1 MGWLV
6 PVRGGAF
13 DTVPLW
19 PPALTDRRLRAL
31 LKEIKETKLAVG
43 KEMNGATFA
52 ISEAVWAAG
61 DFKKKVIEAPQRER
75 ANVRISVRMENVAG
89 VKLPTFAVVRASSAD
104 AELEVLGLAGGG
116 RQIARAKEKFT
127 QLVSGLVKL
136 GSLQTSFITL
146 DLAIKLTNRRVN
158 ALDNVIIPQMVDTVA
173 YITSEL
179 DEAEK
184 EEFFRLV
191 S

>member
-1 MGWLV
+1 MKVCLCASLV
-6 PVRGGAF
+6 Q
-13 DTVPLW
+13 
-19 PPALTDRRLRAL
+19 
-31 LKEIKETKLAVG
+31 TKLAVG

-89 VKLPTFAVVRASSAD
+89 VKLPVFAVVRSSTVD

-127 QLVSGLVKL
+127 QLLAGLVKL
-136 GSLQTSFITL
+136 GSLQTSFLTL

-158 ALDNVIIPQMVDTVA
+158 ALDNVIIPQMIDTVSSRGCRDTA
-173 YITSEL
+173 HTHTHTQY
-179 DEAEK
+179 
-184 EEFFRLV
+184 R
-191 S
+191 